1 MTEPNVKDLSYVRR
15 LIRGFKLQLAP
26 ILSAWRWQVLIWP
39 AVADSDMLIGQTVSH
54 HRIIEKLG
62 GGGMGMVYKAETRGC
77 IVRRAEIPTRH
88 GGERPAGWQTNRNGS
103 IKALEQVTMT
113 FGKPGARPFK
123 PRSVRSFKRYA
134 EPPRGSL
141 L

>member
-1 MTEPNVKDLSYVRR
+1 VTEPNVKDLSYVRR

-62 GGGMGMVYKAETRGC
+62 GGGMGMVYKAEDTR
-77 IVRRAEIPTRH
+77 
-88 GGERPAGWQTNRNGS
+88 
-103 IKALEQVTMT
+103 LY
-113 FGKPGARPFK
+113 
-123 PRSVRSFKRYA
+123 RSSR
-134 EPPRGSL
+134 
-141 L
+141 